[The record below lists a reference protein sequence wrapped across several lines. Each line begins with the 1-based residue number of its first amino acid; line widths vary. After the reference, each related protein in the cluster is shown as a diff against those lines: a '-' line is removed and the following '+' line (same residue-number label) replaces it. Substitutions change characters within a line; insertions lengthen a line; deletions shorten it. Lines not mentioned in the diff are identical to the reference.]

1 MLSTERLAPPPGALL
16 VRVATTGPSWVGR
29 LPPVPGGLEITVSV
43 SAPDQREIPSDRLA
57 ASGYRIVGCHP
68 NRTGTVDLLVPASV
82 IAAHPDWWRQVLA
95 VADRAFDLRLGPV
108 QRILGAEISLH
119 LRG

>member
-16 VRVATTGPSWVGR
+16 VRVATTGPSWIDR
-29 LPPVPGGLEITVSV
+29 LPPVPGQHEITVSL
-43 SAPDQREIPSDRLA
+43 SDPTQREIPSARLA

-68 NRTGTVDLLVPASV
+68 NHTDTVDLLVPAAV
-82 IAAHPDWWRQVLA
+82 IADHREWWREVLA